1 MTPSGRSRGHRVP
14 VDFEI
19 QAHRGNDAVALRR
32 LLAARPSSIEA
43 DVGLSA
49 AGLVIAHDTD
59 LGDASGLSV
68 EELLAAAGD
77 TPVVLEAKCFPDA
90 TPGPSEFVRA
100 LRALLPAVS
109 VASFDER
116 LVGEIARLRPQTPT
130 TFLFERPRRAASVV
144 RTLGPRQDIVT
155 RDLIEGAHAAG
166 VRVVPWTVND
176 VQRMAELIDLG
187 VDGIVTDQPA
197 LAHAVVASRLA
208 RQGRRS
214 VA

>member
-1 MTPSGRSRGHRVP
+1 

-19 QAHRGNDAVALRR
+19 QAHRGNDAVVLRR
-32 LLAARPSSIEA
+32 LLAAKPSSIEA
-43 DVGLSA
+43 DVELWP
-49 AGLVIAHDTD
+49 AGLVVAHDTD
-59 LGDASGLSV
+59 LGDASGLTV
-68 EELLAAAGD
+68 KELLAAAGD
-77 TPVVLEAKCFPDA
+77 TPVVLDAKCFPDA

-100 LRALLPAVS
+100 LRPLLQAVS
-109 VASFDER
+109 IASFDEC
-116 LVGEIARLRPQTPT
+116 VIGEIARLRPQTPT
-130 TFLFERPRRAASVV
+130 TLLFERPPREASAA

-155 RDLIEGAHAAG
+155 SDLIEGAHAAG

-176 VQRMAELIDLG
+176 VQTMAELIDLG

>member
-1 MTPSGRSRGHRVP
+1 MTPSGRCDRHGVP

-19 QAHRGNDAVALRR
+19 QAHRGNDAVVLRR
-32 LLAARPSSIEA
+32 LLAANPSSIEA

-49 AGLVIAHDTD
+49 DGLVVAHDTD
-59 LGDASGLSV
+59 LRDASGLTV

-100 LRALLPAVS
+100 LRPLLPAVS

-116 LVGEIARLRPQTPT
+116 VIGAIARLRPETPIT
-130 TFLFERPRRAASVV
+130 LLFERPPHTASAA

-187 VDGIVTDQPA
+187 VDGVVTDQPA
-197 LAHAVVASRLA
+197 LAHAVLASRLA